1 MEKITSELRA
11 ERGNSSRRSRNSSV
25 TGSHI
30 IRKLPEGACLTV
42 RTYDV
47 TGGTASKAS
56 SFYRTGLFYTIGK
69 ELPYRIKKPMDRTA
83 AEWKMSLARP
93 ATQAIFDCRE
103 NPASGILCFK
113 VLASGCADCVPA
125 RRDAQTFDWF
135 PKGVEKRT
143 AFQMPR
149 KAAGKEVI

>member
-47 TGGTASKAS
+47 TGGTASGAS

-69 ELPYRIKKPMDRTA
+69 FLPYRIKKLMDRTA
-83 AEWKMSLARP
+83 AEWKMSLTRP
-93 ATQAIFDCRE
+93 AAPAIFDCRE
-103 NPASGILCFK
+103 NPASGILFSMKAIAGVPK
-113 VLASGCADCVPA
+113 VRSNRLAYAADIDHA
-125 RRDAQTFDWF
+125 ERKEEDA
-135 PKGVEKRT
+135 
-143 AFQMPR
+143 AL
-149 KAAGKEVI
+149 

>member
-30 IRKLPEGACLTV
+30 IRKLPEGVCLTV

-47 TGGTASKAS
+47 TGGTASGAS

-69 ELPYRIKKPMDRTA
+69 FLPYRIKKLMDRTA
-83 AEWKMSLARP
+83 GVPKVRSNRLAYAADIDHAERK
-93 ATQAIFDCRE
+93 E
-103 NPASGILCFK
+103 E
-113 VLASGCADCVPA
+113 
-125 RRDAQTFDWF
+125 DA
-135 PKGVEKRT
+135 
-143 AFQMPR
+143 AL
-149 KAAGKEVI
+149 